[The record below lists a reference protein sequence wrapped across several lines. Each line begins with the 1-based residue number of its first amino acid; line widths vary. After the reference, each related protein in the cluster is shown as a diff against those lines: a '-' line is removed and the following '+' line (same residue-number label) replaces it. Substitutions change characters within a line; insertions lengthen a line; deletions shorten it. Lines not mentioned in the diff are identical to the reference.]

1 MKMNV
6 RKASLAAAM
15 GLAIASAGF
24 AANAE
29 EMEEIVVKGDLGS
42 LPGER
47 VESVFGFEKSILE
60 TARSAS
66 TVSEEMMDRFNMSD
80 IDELVAVAPGT
91 FTQSFFGVAGALDVR
106 GTAGEVYFRGVRRL
120 DNPGNYPTP
129 IGASDRVDI
138 VRGPASPIYG
148 PSKIGGYLNFNPK
161 SARIEETGS
170 YIEERVGAI
179 SYTGGSWDKSVMTAE
194 VGGPAELAGKPLG
207 YYLYGEV
214 EHSDSFY
221 TNAQD
226 TNQTLIQASFDM
238 DLSDSVRLQ
247 FGGMWHDYDGSQ
259 NAGWNRVTQDLID
272 NGTYITGSPT
282 PLDTDGDGFI
292 SHLEYFAGGLFDV
305 YPSFFLGKDG
315 SNTTYED
322 LVNFEGYEFD
332 PNFDNMKLQDVGTA
346 KLPMS
351 STLIA
356 DDDTLQ
362 NQATVLYFDV
372 DVALNN
378 DWNLTNKLYY
388 ESYDNLNENAYGFS
402 QFHDTWVVEEQL
414 ILSKVFE
421 GDALTTSLQISPS
434 LRKTNFRH
442 GDDYINEFFAR
453 RDLTGP
459 STALDRRQLATRI
472 DRFYSEYYVGEYT
485 DIGFGVM
492 LDLVHESGISLLLGA
507 RYDDID
513 MESATPSG
521 KILDDSAT
529 FASAEGSRGAAFD
542 SATDN
547 PSGVSWSASLS
558 YVSPIGL
565 VPYVTLSEQST
576 VIAGQGAE
584 LSVGN
589 VGGSSA
595 FDSSELTEFGI
606 KGSLLDNRL
615 YFALSSYEMERVD
628 FSAQSITVNQAVKTE
643 GTEFE
648 LRWVVNDNFLMTL
661 GYSNVE
667 ALMLATLDQGFEF
680 SFFGAEDLPLID
692 PSLLWGGQLGTLF
705 NAAQS
710 KGVRA
715 GMPENI
721 LSATATYDFGNGF
734 ALSGSVVDVDAV
746 ASGQSYV
753 VTLPA
758 YTLVNLSLSYD
769 SDQWGFI
776 LAAKNVTDERYFR
789 ANFPDLFGSTVVLP
803 ELPRHYQA
811 KISYKF

>member
-1 MKMNV
+1 MKTNV
-6 RKASLAAAM
+6 RRLTLAAAV
-15 GLAIASAGF
+15 GLAIAGSNAVVS
-24 AANAE
+24 AE

-66 TVSEEMMDRFNMSD
+66 TVSEEMMDRFNMAD
-80 IDELVAVAPGT
+80 IDELVVLAPGT
-91 FTQSFFGVAGALDVR
+91 FTQSFFGVAGSLDVR
-106 GTAGEVYFRGVRRL
+106 GTAGETYFRGVRRL

-214 EHSDSFY
+214 EHSGSYY
-221 TNAQD
+221 TNSPGVD
-226 TNQTLIQASFDM
+226 QTLIQASFDM
-238 DLSDSVRLQ
+238 DLTDTVRIQ

-259 NAGWNRVTQDLID
+259 NAGWNRLTQDLID
-272 NGTYITGSPT
+272 NGTYITGSPA

-292 SHLEYFAGGLFDV
+292 SHLEYFAGGLFAV
-305 YPSFFLGKDG
+305 YPSFFLGKG
-315 SNTTYED
+315 PENTTYED
-322 LVNFEGYEFD
+322 LTSFEFD
-332 PNFDNMKLQDVGTA
+332 FPLNFDNLALQNVGTA
-346 KLPMS
+346 QLPMS

-356 DDDTLQ
+356 DDDTLE
-362 NQATVLYFDV
+362 NEATVVYFDV
-372 DVALNN
+372 DFTLGN

-388 ESYDNLNENAYGFS
+388 ESYENLNENAYGFS
-402 QFHDTWVVEEQL
+402 QFHDTWVVEDQL

-421 GDALTTSLQISPS
+421 GDTLTTSVQISPS
-434 LRKTNFRH
+434 IRKTTFEH
-442 GDDYINEFFAR
+442 GDDYINEYFAR

-472 DRFYSEYYVGEYT
+472 NRFYSEYYVGEYT

-492 LDLVHESGISLLLGA
+492 LDFVHESGLSLLLGA
-507 RYDDID
+507 RYDSID
-513 MESATPSG
+513 METETPAG
-521 KILDDSAT
+521 LIIDDSAT
-529 FASAEGSRGAAFD
+529 FESAEGSRGAAFS
-542 SATDN
+542 SATDE

-565 VPYVTLSEQST
+565 VPYVTVSEQST

-589 VGGSSA
+589 VGSGGA
-595 FDSSELTEFGI
+595 FDSSELTEYGI

-615 YFALSSYEMERVD
+615 YFALSTYEMERVD

-680 SFFGAEDLPLID
+680 SFMGAEDTPLID
-692 PSLLWGGQLGTLF
+692 PALLWGGQVATLF
-705 NAAQS
+705 DVGPS
-710 KGVRA
+710 RGVRA

-721 LSATATYDFGNGF
+721 LSATATYDFGNGM
-734 ALSGSVVDVDAV
+734 AVSGSVVDVDST

-758 YTLVNLSLSYD
+758 YTLVNLSVSYD
-769 SDQWGFI
+769 TDDWGIIF
-776 LAAKNVTDERYFR
+776 AAKNVTDERYFR